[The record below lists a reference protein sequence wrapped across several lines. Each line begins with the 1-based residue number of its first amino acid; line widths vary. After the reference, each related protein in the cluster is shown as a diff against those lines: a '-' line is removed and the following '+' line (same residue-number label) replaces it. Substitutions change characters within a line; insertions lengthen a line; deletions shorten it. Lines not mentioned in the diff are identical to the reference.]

1 MERATGFLTYRRRE
15 NPLRDEAARL
25 ADFAPLHD
33 GLPGESRREQ
43 AARCMNCGVPFCQ
56 SNYGCPLH
64 NLIPEWNG
72 LLCEGQEQE
81 ALLRLLKTAPFPEFT
96 GRVCPAPCEKACM
109 MAEHGASTNRDNE
122 LYLIETAFA
131 RGMIQP
137 RLPATRT
144 LYRVAVIGSGPSGL
158 TVALQL
164 NRMGHHVT
172 VFERDDRPGGLLMY
186 GIPNMKLPKEVI
198 ARRIA
203 LMQAEGVEFRLNTEG
218 APENTAGYDAVVL
231 CTGARKPRSLGVE
244 GERLQ
249 GVHFALPYLTQ
260 ATRAV
265 LDRREAQISARGKR
279 VVVVGGGD
287 TGNDCVATALRQ
299 GCAHVV
305 QLEMLPAPP
314 AERDSRN
321 PWPEWPRTLRTD
333 YGQQEAVFRQGQDP
347 RQFETTVQRIVAGQ
361 SGAVRSVVT
370 TRVRRSQDGGFEAV
384 PGTGMVLP
392 CDLLLIAAGFVGCDE
407 ETARH
412 FHLSVTQ
419 RGTPRTI
426 GTSHAVAP
434 GLFVAGDTHTGQS
447 LVVRAIADA
456 LATAAEVHD
465 FFCRA

>member
-1 MERATGFLTYRRRE
+1 
-15 NPLRDEAARL
+15 
-25 ADFAPLHD
+25 
-33 GLPGESRREQ
+33 
-43 AARCMNCGVPFCQ
+43 
-56 SNYGCPLH
+56 
-64 NLIPEWNG
+64 
-72 LLCEGQEQE
+72 
-81 ALLRLLKTAPFPEFT
+81 
-96 GRVCPAPCEKACM
+96 
-109 MAEHGASTNRDNE
+109 
-122 LYLIETAFA
+122 
-131 RGMIQP
+131 
-137 RLPATRT
+137 
-144 LYRVAVIGSGPSGL
+144 
-158 TVALQL
+158 
-164 NRMGHHVT
+164 
-172 VFERDDRPGGLLMY
+172 
-186 GIPNMKLPKEVI
+186 
-198 ARRIA
+198 
-203 LMQAEGVEFRLNTEG
+203 
-218 APENTAGYDAVVL
+218 
-231 CTGARKPRSLGVE
+231 
-244 GERLQ
+244 
-249 GVHFALPYLTQ
+249 
-260 ATRAV
+260 
-265 LDRREAQISARGKR
+265 
-279 VVVVGGGD
+279 
-287 TGNDCVATALRQ
+287 
-299 GCAHVV
+299 
-305 QLEMLPAPP
+305 MLPAPP

>member
-1 MERATGFLTYRRRE
+1 M
-15 NPLRDEAARL
+15 
-25 ADFAPLHD
+25 
-33 GLPGESRREQ
+33 
-43 AARCMNCGVPFCQ
+43 
-56 SNYGCPLH
+56 
-64 NLIPEWNG
+64 
-72 LLCEGQEQE
+72 
-81 ALLRLLKTAPFPEFT
+81 
-96 GRVCPAPCEKACM
+96 
-109 MAEHGASTNRDNE
+109 
-122 LYLIETAFA
+122 
-131 RGMIQP
+131 
-137 RLPATRT
+137 
-144 LYRVAVIGSGPSGL
+144 
-158 TVALQL
+158 
-164 NRMGHHVT
+164 
-172 VFERDDRPGGLLMY
+172 
-186 GIPNMKLPKEVI
+186 
-198 ARRIA
+198 
-203 LMQAEGVEFRLNTEG
+203 
-218 APENTAGYDAVVL
+218 
-231 CTGARKPRSLGVE
+231 
-244 GERLQ
+244 Q